1 MKKHKQSKCVGNVE
15 HHRSVCMKVSAEE
28 QYRILSDGVADI
40 LPEDEF
46 RAKLE
51 RSAQTGIPLR
61 VKLGCDPSRPDLHI
75 GHAVVL
81 EKLRQFQE
89 LGHTVIFIIGDFTA
103 MIGDPS
109 GRSKTRPAL
118 TFEET
123 RTYGRT
129 YLEQVGILLDV
140 TKAEIYYNSEWL
152 ARLSFADVIR
162 LASQVTVSQMLER
175 DDFHDRFEREVPIA
189 LHEFLYPLAQ
199 GIDSVQVRADVEIGG
214 TDQRFNFLLARELQK
229 HAGQEPQAIVLLP
242 LLEGTDGKQKMSKSL
257 DNYIA
262 LLDPPREM
270 FGKTMSIPDELI
282 VRYYRYA
289 TFASA
294 EEAATMEQQLRDGTL
309 HPRDAKALV
318 AERLVARYHGLEAAR
333 HAREE
338 FDRMFRHKQL
348 PDEIETVTL
357 SLPLPVPVVDMLV
370 AAGLVPSKS
379 EARRLIAG
387 GGVYI
392 DGERITDIHAQLNG
406 SGEYIV
412 KVGKRRYARVHIA

>member
-1 MKKHKQSKCVGNVE
+1 MLSTGSTKFLPT
-15 HHRSVCMKVSAEE
+15 EE
-28 QYRILSDGVADI
+28 QFRILADGVAEI

-51 RSAQTGIPLR
+51 RSVRTGRPLR

-89 LGHTVIFIIGDFTA
+89 LGHRVIFIIGDFTA

-118 TFEET
+118 TLEET
-123 RTYGRT
+123 QVNART
-129 YLEQVGILLDV
+129 YLEQVGLLLDV
-140 TKAEIYYNSEWL
+140 TQAEIRSNSEWL
-152 ARLSFADVIR
+152 APLSFADVIR
-162 LASQVTVSQMLER
+162 VASHVTVSQMLER
-175 DDFHDRFEREVPIA
+175 DDFHDRFNNEQPIA

-199 GIDSVQVRADVEIGG
+199 GIDSVHVRADVELGG
-214 TDQRFNFLLARELQK
+214 TDQRFNFLLARHLQA
-229 HAGQEPQAIVLLP
+229 HAGQEPQAIVLMP
-242 LLEGTDGKQKMSKSL
+242 LLEGTDGVQKMSKSL
-257 DNYIA
+257 GNYIA
-262 LLDPPREM
+262 VLDSPRDM
-270 FGKTMSIPDELI
+270 FGKVMSIPDELI

-294 EEAATMEQQLRDGTL
+294 AEAEAMESALREGKL

-318 AERLVARYHGLEAAR
+318 AERLVARYHGEEAAFA
-333 HAREE
+333 ARQE

-348 PDEIETVTL
+348 PDDIETVTL
-357 SLPLPVPVVDMLV
+357 QLPMPLVDALV
-370 AAGLVPSKS
+370 AVGIVPSKS
-379 EARRLIAG
+379 EARRLIAQ

-392 DGERITDIHAQLNG
+392 NG
-406 SGEYIV
+406 DRVSDLAAHLSSGEHIV
-412 KVGKRRYARVHIA
+412 KVGKRRFVRIQPL

>member
-1 MKKHKQSKCVGNVE
+1 MLSNVPGA
-15 HHRSVCMKVSAEE
+15 MLPAEE
-28 QYRILSDGVADI
+28 QFRILSDGVAEI
-40 LPEDEF
+40 LPLDEF

-51 RSAQTGIPLR
+51 RAVRTRTPLR

-118 TFEET
+118 TLQET
-123 RTYGRT
+123 QANARSYF
-129 YLEQVGILLDV
+129 EQVGIVLDV
-140 TKAEIYYNSEWL
+140 ARAEIRSNSEWL
-152 ARLSFADVIR
+152 SRLTFADVIR
-162 LASQVTVSQMLER
+162 VAAQVTVSQMLER
-175 DDFHDRFEREVPIA
+175 DDFHERFNREQPIA
-189 LHEFLYPLAQ
+189 LHELLYPLAQ
-199 GIDSVQVRADVEIGG
+199 GLDSVEVRADIELGG

-229 HAGQEPQAIVLLP
+229 HAGQEPQAIVLMP
-242 LLEGTDGKQKMSKSL
+242 LLEGTDGVQKMSKSL
-257 DNYIA
+257 GNYIA

-270 FGKTMSIPDELI
+270 FGKVMSIPDELI

-294 EEAATMEQQLRDGTL
+294 DQARAMEQQLRDGSL
-309 HPRDAKALV
+309 HPRDAKAMV
-318 AERLVARYHGLEAAR
+318 AERLVARYHGEDAAR

-338 FDRMFRHKQL
+338 FDRMFRHKEV
-348 PDEIETVTL
+348 PEEIETVPL
-357 SLPLPVPVVDMLV
+357 QLPMPLVEAVV

-379 EARRLIAG
+379 EARRLIAQ
-387 GGVYI
+387 GGVYVN
-392 DGERITDIHAQLNG
+392 GERVTDHAAVLAR
-406 SGEYIV
+406 GEHIV
-412 KVGKRRYARVHIA
+412 KVGKRRFVRIQTV

>member
-1 MKKHKQSKCVGNVE
+1 MTL
-15 HHRSVCMKVSAEE
+15 SARE
-28 QYRILSDGVADI
+28 QYRILADSVAEI

-46 RAKLE
+46 VAKLE
-51 RSAQTGIPLR
+51 RSVQTGVPLR

-89 LGHTVIFIIGDFTA
+89 LGHQVIFIIGDFTA

-118 TFEET
+118 TLEET
-123 RTYGRT
+123 KANART

-140 TKAEIYYNSEWL
+140 SRAEIRHNSEWL
-152 ARLSFADVIR
+152 AGLTFAEVIR
-162 LASQVTVSQMLER
+162 LAAQVTVSQMLER
-175 DDFHDRFEREVPIA
+175 DDFHDRFEREQPIA

-199 GIDSVQVRADVEIGG
+199 GLDSVHVRADVEIGG

-229 HAGQEPQAIVLLP
+229 HAGQEPQAIVLMP
-242 LLEGTDGKQKMSKSL
+242 LLEGTDGVQKMSKSL
-257 DNYIA
+257 GNYIA
-262 LLDPPREM
+262 VLDSPREM
-270 FGKTMSIPDELI
+270 FGKAMSIPDTLI
-282 VRYYRYA
+282 VRYYRFA
-289 TFASA
+289 TFATA
-294 EEAATMEQQLRDGTL
+294 EQAQQMEQQLQAGTL

-318 AERLVARYHGLEAAR
+318 AERLVARYHGDDAAR

-348 PDEIETVTL
+348 PDEIEIVEL
-357 SLPLPVPVVDMLV
+357 ELAHPVSVVDALV

-379 EARRLIAG
+379 EARRLIAQ
-387 GGVYI
+387 GGVSV
-392 DGERITDIHAQLNG
+392 DGDRVTDIAARLAEQSEFTL
-406 SGEYIV
+406 
-412 KVGKRRYARVHIA
+412 KVGKRRFVRLRLRSR

>member
-1 MKKHKQSKCVGNVE
+1 
-15 HHRSVCMKVSAEE
+15 
-28 QYRILSDGVADI
+28 
-40 LPEDEF
+40 LPHDDL

-51 RSAQTGIPLR
+51 RAVRTRTPLR
-61 VKLGCDPSRPDLHI
+61 GTLGCDPSRPDLHS

-118 TFEET
+118 TLEET
-123 RTYGRT
+123 QANARSYF
-129 YLEQVGILLDV
+129 EQVGIVLDV
-140 TKAEIYYNSEWL
+140 ARAEIRSNSEWL
-152 ARLSFADVIR
+152 SRLTFADVIR
-162 LASQVTVSQMLER
+162 VAAQVTVSQMLER
-175 DDFHDRFEREVPIA
+175 DDFHERFNRELPIA
-189 LHEFLYPLAQ
+189 LHELLYPLAQ
-199 GIDSVQVRADVEIGG
+199 GLDSVEVRADIELGG

-229 HAGQEPQAIVLLP
+229 HAGQEPQAIVLMP
-242 LLEGTDGKQKMSKSL
+242 LLEGTDGVQKMSKSL
-257 DNYIA
+257 GNYIA

-270 FGKTMSIPDELI
+270 FGKVMSIPDELI

-294 EEAATMEQQLRDGTL
+294 DQAHAMEQQLRDGSL

-318 AERLVARYHGLEAAR
+318 AERLVARYHGEDAAR

-338 FDRMFRHKQL
+338 FDRMFRHKEV
-348 PDEIETVTL
+348 PEEIETVPL
-357 SLPLPVPVVDMLV
+357 QLPMPLVEVVV

-379 EARRLIAG
+379 EARRLIAQ
-387 GGVYI
+387 GGVYVN
-392 DGERITDIHAQLNG
+392 GERVTDHAAVLPR
-406 SGEYIV
+406 GEHIV
-412 KVGKRRYARVHIA
+412 KVGKRRFVRILSA

>member
-1 MKKHKQSKCVGNVE
+1 MLSNVPGA
-15 HHRSVCMKVSAEE
+15 MLPAEE
-28 QYRILSDGVADI
+28 QFRILSDGVAEI
-40 LPEDEF
+40 LPLDEF

-51 RSAQTGIPLR
+51 RAVRTRTPLR

-118 TFEET
+118 TLEET
-123 RTYGRT
+123 QANARSYF
-129 YLEQVGILLDV
+129 EQVGIVLDLAR
-140 TKAEIYYNSEWL
+140 AEIHSNSEWL
-152 ARLSFADVIR
+152 SRLTFADVIR
-162 LASQVTVSQMLER
+162 VAAQVTVSQMLER
-175 DDFHDRFEREVPIA
+175 DDFHQRFNSEQPIA
-189 LHEFLYPLAQ
+189 LHELLYPLAQ
-199 GIDSVQVRADVEIGG
+199 GLDSVEVRADIELGG

-229 HAGQEPQAIVLLP
+229 HAGQEPQAIVLMP
-242 LLEGTDGKQKMSKSL
+242 LLEGTDGVQKMSKSL
-257 DNYIA
+257 GNYIA

-270 FGKTMSIPDELI
+270 FGKVMSIPDELI

-294 EEAATMEQQLRDGTL
+294 DDARAMEQQLRDGRL

-318 AERLVARYHGLEAAR
+318 AERLVTRYHGEDAAR
-333 HAREE
+333 YAREE
-338 FDRMFRHKQL
+338 FDRMFRHKEV
-348 PDEIETVTL
+348 PEEIETVPL
-357 SLPLPVPVVDMLV
+357 QLPMPLVEVVV

-379 EARRLIAG
+379 EARRLIAQG
-387 GGVYI
+387 GIYVN
-392 DGERITDIHAQLNG
+392 GERVTDYAAVLAR
-406 SGEYIV
+406 GEHIV
-412 KVGKRRYARVHIA
+412 KVGKRRFVRIQSV

>member
-1 MKKHKQSKCVGNVE
+1 MKY
-15 HHRSVCMKVSAEE
+15 SAQE
-28 QYRILSDGVADI
+28 QFRILSDGVAEI
-40 LPEDEF
+40 LPEEDF
-46 RAKLE
+46 LAKLE
-51 RSAQTGIPLR
+51 RSVQTQTPLR
-61 VKLGCDPSRPDLHI
+61 VKVGCDPSRPDLHI

-118 TFEET
+118 TFDET
-123 RTYGRT
+123 RANGQT

-140 TKAEIYYNSEWL
+140 SRAEIRYNSEWL
-152 ARLSFADVIR
+152 GTMSFADVIR
-162 LASQVTVSQMLER
+162 LAAQVTVSQMLER
-175 DDFHDRFEREVPIA
+175 DDFHERFNREQPIA

-199 GIDSVQVRADVEIGG
+199 GMDSVVVRADVEIGG

-229 HAGQEPQAIVLLP
+229 HAGQEPQAIVLMP
-242 LLEGTDGKQKMSKSL
+242 LLEGTDGTHKMSKSL

-262 LLDPPREM
+262 LLDSPRQM

-289 TFASA
+289 TFATA
-294 EEAATMEQQLRDGTL
+294 EQAQVMEQQLREGTL
-309 HPRDAKALV
+309 HPRDAKAMV
-318 AERLVARYHGLEAAR
+318 AERLVARYHGQQAAR

-338 FDRMFRHKQL
+338 FDRMFRQKQL
-348 PDEIETVTL
+348 PDQIETVALAIAT
-357 SLPLPVPVVDMLV
+357 PAPIVEVLV
-370 AAGLVPSKS
+370 ASGLAPSKS

-387 GGVYI
+387 GGVYV
-392 DGERITDIHAQLNG
+392 DGQRISDQHWLLKG
-406 SGEYIV
+406 DKEFV
-412 KVGKRRYARVHIA
+412 LKVGKRRFLRVRLEGGSNCMNLL

>member
-1 MKKHKQSKCVGNVE
+1 MMH
-15 HHRSVCMKVSAEE
+15 SARE
-28 QYRILSDGVADI
+28 QFRILSDGVADI

-46 RAKLE
+46 YAKLE
-51 RSAQTGIPLR
+51 RSVQNGTPLR

-118 TFEET
+118 TLDET
-123 RTYGRT
+123 QQNAQT
-129 YLEQVGILLDV
+129 YLDQVGIVLDV
-140 TKAEIYYNSEWL
+140 SRAEIRHNSEWL
-152 ARLSFADVIR
+152 ARLTFSDVIR

-175 DDFHDRFEREVPIA
+175 DDFHDRFEREQPIA

-199 GIDSVQVRADVEIGG
+199 GLDSVQVRADVEIGG

-242 LLEGTDGKQKMSKSL
+242 LLEGTDGVHKMSKSL
-257 DNYIA
+257 GNYIA
-262 LLDPPREM
+262 LLDSPREM
-270 FGKTMSIPDELI
+270 FGKVMSIPDELI

-294 EEAATMEQQLRDGTL
+294 EQAQQMEEQLRQGVL

-318 AERLVARYHGLEAAR
+318 AERLVARYHGEHAAQL
-333 HAREE
+333 AREE
-338 FDRMFRHKQL
+338 FDRMFRQKQL
-348 PDEIETVTL
+348 PDEIETVEL
-357 SLPLPVPVVDMLV
+357 SLSPPVPLVDVIV
-370 AAGLVPSKS
+370 AAGLAPSKS
-379 EARRLIAG
+379 EARRLLAQ
-387 GGVYI
+387 GGVSV
-392 DGERITDIHAQLNG
+392 DGNRITEISSRIETG
-406 SGEYIV
+406 GEYII
-412 KVGKRRYARVHIA
+412 KVGKRRFARVKFGTS

>member
-1 MKKHKQSKCVGNVE
+1 MLSNVPGA
-15 HHRSVCMKVSAEE
+15 MLPAED
-28 QYRILSDGVADI
+28 QFRILSDGVAEI
-40 LPEDEF
+40 LPLDEF
-46 RAKLE
+46 RSKLE
-51 RSAQTGIPLR
+51 RAVRTRTPLR

-118 TFEET
+118 TLEET
-123 RTYGRT
+123 QANARSYF
-129 YLEQVGILLDV
+129 EQVGIVLDV
-140 TKAEIYYNSEWL
+140 TRAEIRSNSEWL
-152 ARLSFADVIR
+152 GRLSFADVIR
-162 LASQVTVSQMLER
+162 VAAQVTVSQMLER
-175 DDFHDRFEREVPIA
+175 DDFHERFEREQPIA

-199 GIDSVQVRADVEIGG
+199 GLDSVEVRADIEIGG

-229 HAGQEPQAIVLLP
+229 HAGQEPQAILLMP
-242 LLEGTDGKQKMSKSL
+242 LLEGTDGVQKMSKSL
-257 DNYIA
+257 GNYIA

-270 FGKTMSIPDELI
+270 FGKVMSIPDELI

-289 TFASA
+289 TFATA
-294 EEAATMEQQLRDGTL
+294 DEATAMEQQLHLGTL

-318 AERLVARYHGLEAAR
+318 AERLVARYHGEEIAR

-338 FDRMFRHKQL
+338 FDRMFRQKQL
-348 PDEIETVTL
+348 PDQIETFVL
-357 SLPLPVPVVDMLV
+357 RLPQPLIEVVV

-379 EARRLIAG
+379 EARRLIAQ
-387 GGVYI
+387 GGVYVN
-392 DGERITDIHAQLNG
+392 GERVTDHTAVLPR
-406 SGEYIV
+406 GEHIV
-412 KVGKRRYARVHIA
+412 KVGKRRFVRIQPA

>member
-1 MKKHKQSKCVGNVE
+1 MLSNVPGALLP
-15 HHRSVCMKVSAEE
+15 AEE
-28 QYRILSDGVADI
+28 QFRILSDGVAEI
-40 LPEDEF
+40 LPLDEF

-51 RSAQTGIPLR
+51 RAVRTRTPLR

-118 TFEET
+118 TLEET
-123 RTYGRT
+123 QANARSYF
-129 YLEQVGILLDV
+129 EQVGIVLDV
-140 TKAEIYYNSEWL
+140 ARAEIRSNSEWL
-152 ARLSFADVIR
+152 SRLTFADVIR
-162 LASQVTVSQMLER
+162 VAAQVTVSQMLER
-175 DDFHDRFEREVPIA
+175 DDFHERFNRELPIA
-189 LHEFLYPLAQ
+189 LHELLYPLAQ
-199 GIDSVQVRADVEIGG
+199 GLDSVEVRADIELGG

-229 HAGQEPQAIVLLP
+229 HAGQEPQAIVLMP
-242 LLEGTDGKQKMSKSL
+242 LLEGTDGVQKMSKSL
-257 DNYIA
+257 GNYIA

-270 FGKTMSIPDELI
+270 FGKVMSIPDELI

-294 EEAATMEQQLRDGTL
+294 DQAHAMEQQLRDGSL

-318 AERLVARYHGLEAAR
+318 AERLVARYHGEDAAR

-338 FDRMFRHKQL
+338 FDRMFRHKEV
-348 PDEIETVTL
+348 PEEIETVPL
-357 SLPLPVPVVDMLV
+357 QLPMPLVEVVV

-379 EARRLIAG
+379 EARRLIAQ
-387 GGVYI
+387 GGVYVN
-392 DGERITDIHAQLNG
+392 GERVTDHAAVLPR
-406 SGEYIV
+406 GEHIV
-412 KVGKRRYARVHIA
+412 KVGKRRFVRILSP

>member
-1 MKKHKQSKCVGNVE
+1 MLNPATE
-15 HHRSVCMKVSAEE
+15 TMTLSARE
-28 QYRILSDGVADI
+28 QFRILSDGVAEI

-51 RSAQTGIPLR
+51 RSVQTGTPLR

-118 TFEET
+118 TLDET
-123 RTYGRT
+123 QQNAQT
-129 YLEQVGILLDV
+129 YLDQVGIVLDV
-140 TKAEIYYNSEWL
+140 SRAEIRHNSEWL
-152 ARLSFADVIR
+152 ARLTFSDVIR

-175 DDFHDRFEREVPIA
+175 DDFHDRFECEQPIA

-199 GIDSVQVRADVEIGG
+199 GLDSVQVRADVEIGG

-242 LLEGTDGKQKMSKSL
+242 LLEGTDGVHKMSKSL
-257 DNYIA
+257 GNYIA
-262 LLDPPREM
+262 LLDSPREM
-270 FGKTMSIPDELI
+270 FGKVMSIPDELI

-294 EEAATMEQQLRDGTL
+294 EQAQQMEEQLRQGVL

-318 AERLVARYHGLEAAR
+318 AERLVARYHGEHAAQL
-333 HAREE
+333 AREE

-348 PDEIETVTL
+348 PEEIETVEL
-357 SLPLPVPVVDMLV
+357 SLSPPVALVDVIV
-370 AAGLVPSKS
+370 AAGLAPSKS
-379 EARRLIAG
+379 EARRLLAQ
-387 GGVYI
+387 GGVSV
-392 DGERITDIHAQLNG
+392 DGNRITEIG
-406 SGEYIV
+406 SRIETGGEYII
-412 KVGKRRYARVHIA
+412 KVGKRRFARVRFGTS

>member
-1 MKKHKQSKCVGNVE
+1 ML
-15 HHRSVCMKVSAEE
+15 SARE
-28 QYRILSDGVADI
+28 QWRILSDGVAEI

-46 RAKLE
+46 LAKLE
-51 RSAQTGIPLR
+51 RSVQTGTPLR

-89 LGHTVIFIIGDFTA
+89 LGHRVIFIIGDFTA

-118 TFEET
+118 TMEET
-123 RTYGRT
+123 QENARS
-129 YLEQVGILLDV
+129 YLEQVGVVLDV
-140 TKAEIYYNSEWL
+140 SRAEIRHNSEWL
-152 ARLSFADVIR
+152 AAMTFADVIR
-162 LASQVTVSQMLER
+162 VASQVTVSQMLER
-175 DDFHDRFEREVPIA
+175 DDFHERFEREQPIA

-229 HAGQEPQAIVLLP
+229 HAGQQPQAIVLMP
-242 LLEGTDGKQKMSKSL
+242 LLEGTDGVQKMSKSL
-257 DNYIA
+257 GNYIA

-270 FGKTMSIPDELI
+270 FGKAMSIPDELI

-294 EEAATMEQQLRDGTL
+294 DEARAMEEGLRAGTL

-318 AERLVARYHGLEAAR
+318 AERLVARYHGEEAAR
-333 HAREE
+333 SAREE

-348 PDEIETVTL
+348 PDQIETIEL
-357 SLPLPVPVVDMLV
+357 RLIPPVPLVDVLV

-387 GGVYI
+387 GGVYVE
-392 DGERITDIHAQLNG
+392 GERIGDLHATLG
-406 SGEYIV
+406 DAGEYVV
-412 KVGKRRYARVHIA
+412 KVGKRRFARVRLQA